1 MAAAPRPQL
10 LFFGDVVGESTSRD
24 DERMA
29 VLRFEPVRIT
39 QIRVIPAGVKAF
51 GSADLAQHVGQTAP
65 AAFELDLYFHTLPPP
80 RTPASVLPYH
90 LAYDAK
96 TAARRASQAFE
107 PKLPADTRGRLLV
120 ISGRFER
127 LTLAIYGVKGLP
139 PAPAVPTPEPVEPA
153 PVSATAPKPSG
164 QPVPSFTA
172 LPVPTIA
179 SHPIPSFAQSP
190 PLPQRPAFAQGS
202 QRMTPSVS
210 RERVEPQLA
219 PLPDVYSIVERQR
232 KRPRL
237 MVPDPT
243 VDGEFELAIGVL
255 GEGRGSRAEVARI
268 VVDYFAAPTASAA
281 RSLTEVE
288 TAMAFAL
295 AFVRAGEQV
304 EPG

>member
-1 MAAAPRPQL
+1 MAAPPRPQL
-10 LFFGDVVGESTSRD
+10 LFFGDVVGESAAAG

-39 QIRVIPAGVKAF
+39 QVRIIPSGVKAF
-51 GSADLAQHVGQTAP
+51 GNAELAQHVGQTAP

-139 PAPAVPTPEPVEPA
+139 PAPAAPTPEPVEPA
-153 PVSATAPKPSG
+153 ALPEPTLKPATVLPDPTS
-164 QPVPSFTA
+164 TA
-172 LPVPTIA
+172 LPTPQA
-179 SHPIPSFAQSP
+179 RAHPIPSFARSP
-190 PLPQRPAFAQGS
+190 PLPQRPAFTTGS
-202 QRMTPSVS
+202 AQRMAPSVS
-210 RERVEPQLA
+210 RERAEPQLP
-219 PLPDVYSIVERQR
+219 PLPDVASIVERQR

-243 VDGEFELAIGVL
+243 VDHDFELAIGVL
-255 GEGRGSRAEVARI
+255 GEGRGSRVEVARI
-268 VVDYFAAPTASAA
+268 IADYFAASTVNPT
-281 RSLTEVE
+281 RSLAEVE
-288 TAMAFAL
+288 ASLAFA
-295 AFVRAGEQV
+295 FSCVRHTG
-304 EPG
+304 